1 MEATKTILALS
12 LILPYVHSQT
22 LESVASY
29 PRNTL
34 DSTHALND
42 AL

>member
-1 MEATKTILALS
+1 MEATKIILALS
-12 LILPYVHSQT
+12 LLMPLVHNQT